1 MKKTWIKTFIK
12 YFDFN
17 LNKKVDWWEV
27 IILLVLLGLIEV
39 VFGILSNYIYDKL

>member
-17 LNKKVDWWEV
+17 SNNRVDWWEV
-27 IILLVLLGLIEV
+27 AIPLTILALLEV
-39 VFGILSNYIYDKL
+39 ICGVVSNYIYSYL